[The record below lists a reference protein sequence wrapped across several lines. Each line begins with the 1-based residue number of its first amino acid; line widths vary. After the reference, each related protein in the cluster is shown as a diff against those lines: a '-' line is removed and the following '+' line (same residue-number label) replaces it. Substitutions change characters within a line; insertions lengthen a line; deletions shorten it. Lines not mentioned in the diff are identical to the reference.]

1 VKHKYAIR
9 YAIVGAIFGMTF
21 PIIGTIVDTL
31 HYQLPLVLDSFIKIQ
46 AENPLHWIID
56 TAPLVLGFMASMAG
70 VRQDRLSHLNEQLEA
85 EIDIRRK
92 AYLEIEEL
100 KNTLEEE
107 VKERTISLE
116 RKAKQLQAATDVGH
130 ASATIRDLDT
140 LLKEVTQ
147 LISTRFDFYHVGI
160 FLLDKDP
167 EYVILRA
174 SNSPGGEK
182 MLARGHRLKIGQEGI
197 VGYVSAQRE
206 PRIALDVGQ
215 DAVFFDNPDLPET
228 RSELAL
234 PLIVGDKLLGALD
247 VQSKREAAFKSDDI
261 STLQALADQVAIA
274 IENARLFTEYQSS
287 LEATR
292 RAFGERSQASW
303 NEYLQTESEVGFL
316 STLAEEIQTI
326 SDEWT
331 PGMIAASQR
340 GEIVQVDD
348 QTIAIPIILRD
359 QVLGVVRLQ
368 KPVESSTWAEDEI
381 TLMDTLVDQL
391 EVALE
396 SARLYK
402 DTQQRAQRERM
413 VTEITTKIRAS
424 TDPQTMLQTAV
435 SELRDALQAQR
446 AQMVIQAESKK

>member
-1 VKHKYAIR
+1 
-9 YAIVGAIFGMTF
+9 MTF